1 MKLQNNLHSV
11 PKKLVLLQ
19 GMDLGKGE
27 IKLFGDRM
35 MLMPVQFF
43 ADMTKISGNS
53 PEFAE
58 LQYRACRDATMRHY
72 AEMKEKKG
80 MSQKELLGWAR
91 DLMGLIGWGDGS
103 FIESDAM
110 HGKDTLEMPNSS
122 VAVEYL
128 KLHGKSDEP
137 VCHMLAGGVAGAA
150 NALLGREDMEAQE
163 TKCLAKGDKKCV
175 FECRPISKAPKA

>member
-58 LQYRACRDATMRHY
+58 
-72 AEMKEKKG
+72 
-80 MSQKELLGWAR
+80 
-91 DLMGLIGWGDGS
+91 
-103 FIESDAM
+103 
-110 HGKDTLEMPNSS
+110 
-122 VAVEYL
+122 
-128 KLHGKSDEP
+128 
-137 VCHMLAGGVAGAA
+137 
-150 NALLGREDMEAQE
+150 
-163 TKCLAKGDKKCV
+163 
-175 FECRPISKAPKA
+175 